1 MKKWL
6 LPTLLVLVIIGL
18 AWTAELSTAL
28 SVPLSPET
36 GNYETSYT
44 FTVQNGYYRSDY
56 TLFESLPPSLRD
68 YYHGKTHTVNN
79 EKDYAKF
86 VTPGAVQSIA
96 DNIRNITQNTP
107 YNDEEFA
114 NAVLMLVRGIT
125 YIRSGAKYPIE
136 TIVDNFADCDGLS
149 ILAAS
154 IMKAGG
160 LDVVLLLYKGI
171 NPTHMNVG
179 VSLEQMPVSHPWW
192 IIPSGIEYSNK
203 TYWIAESTSLA
214 GWTVGDRP
222 ELLARDT
229 PLVISLEKSEKES
242 PASISSSLNSQLE
255 PSAISINL
263 SIVTPNA
270 SSKERFLQVSGSTSP
285 TFVDEPVVVYI
296 NQPGYSPAPYFTLTD
311 QFGNYTFLWNVTLP
325 GTYNIR
331 TSWSGSFNCSGSDS
345 ETLTVFLDA
354 IQPQIAE
361 LPSYFWGG
369 GPGEVQSR
377 ASSGHL
383 SLFKQGAKEFM
394 KSNLTGTDVVLSGE
408 FIVLSDGKDLI
419 PDMTTVMI
427 PSYKKTFRLP
437 RSRQIVTVQ
446 IPEETIIVPEF
457 EVINSQFG
465 FILEQTEENNYT
477 ATVKLLTDTD
487 VSQIPQSLDDNRVMF
502 MNASTIAQKNAW
514 HKAVARVSNGE
525 VAVEVYND
533 NGTRLENLTK
543 STPNSGFGELEI
555 LMNYRAGQV
564 VVFKNLKVEA
574 VSQTHKPT
582 SNIPVQEE
590 GIDFLYPYI
599 RIALLLAG
607 SVLAIVYLKGRKDT
621 TKHPDDISASSQ
633 NGHD

>member
-192 IIPSGIEYSNK
+192 IVPSGIDYGNK

-214 GWTVGDRP
+214 GWTVGDQP
-222 ELLARDT
+222 ELLARDK

-242 PASISSSLNSQLE
+242 PASISSSLNGKMDS
-255 PSAISINL
+255 SSISINL

-270 SSKERFLQVSGSTSP
+270 SSNERFLQVSGATSQAL
-285 TFVDEPVVVYI
+285 VDAPVVVYI
-296 NQPGYSPAPYFTLTD
+296 NQPGYSPVSYLTLTD
-311 QFGNYTFLWNVTLP
+311 QFGNYTFLWNVTLQ

-345 ETLTVFLDA
+345 ETLTVFLDSK
-354 IQPQIAE
+354 QPQIAA
-361 LPSYFWGG
+361 LPNYFWSG

-377 ASSGHL
+377 ASSGYL
-383 SLFKQGAKEFM
+383 SLFNQGAKEFL
-394 KSNLTGTDVVLSGE
+394 KSNLTATDVVLSGE
-408 FIVLSDGKDLI
+408 FIVLSDGEDVT
-419 PDMTTVMI
+419 PNMTTVTI
-427 PSYKKTFRLP
+427 PSYKMTFRLP
-437 RSRQIVTVQ
+437 RSRQIVTIQ
-446 IPEETIIVPEF
+446 IPEETRTVPEF
-457 EVINSQFG
+457 EIINSQFG
-465 FILEQTEENNYT
+465 FILEQTEANNYT

-487 VSQIPQSLDDNRVMF
+487 VSQIPQNVDESRAMF
-502 MNASTIAQKNAW
+502 INASTIAQKNAW

-525 VAVEVYND
+525 AAIEVYNE
-533 NGTRLENLTK
+533 NGTRLKNMTK
-543 STPNSGFGELEI
+543 NTPNRGFGELKI

-574 VSQTHKPT
+574 VSQTPKPT
-582 SNIPVQEE
+582 LNIPVQE
-590 GIDFLYPYI
+590 GTAFLYPYLQ
-599 RIALLLAG
+599 IALLLAG
-607 SVLAIVYLKGRKDT
+607 SVLAVVYMKGRKET
-621 TKHPDDISASSQ
+621 TKNADDISASYQ
-633 NGHD
+633 NGYD

>member
-1 MKKWL
+1 MKKGL
-6 LPTLLVLVIIGL
+6 LPTLFILIVIGL
-18 AWTAELSTAL
+18 AWTAELSTAS
-28 SVPLSPET
+28 SVQLSPET
-36 GNYETSYT
+36 GNYEPSFT

-56 TLFESLPPSLRD
+56 TLWASLPPSLRD

-86 VTPGAVQSIA
+86 VTPEAVQSIA

-125 YIRSGAKYPIE
+125 YTRSSAKYPIE

-192 IIPSGIEYSNK
+192 IVPSGIDYGNK

-222 ELLARDT
+222 ELLARDK
-229 PLVISLEKSEKES
+229 PLVISLEMSEKES
-242 PASISSSLNSQLE
+242 PASISSSLNGQLG
-255 PSAISINL
+255 SSSISINL

-270 SSKERFLQVSGSTSP
+270 SSKERFLQVSGATSP
-285 TFVDEPVVVYI
+285 VFVDQPVVVYI
-296 NQPGYSPAPYFTLTD
+296 NQPGYSHVPYLTLTD

-325 GTYNIR
+325 GTYDIR
-331 TSWSGSFNCSGSDS
+331 TSWSGSFNSSGSDS

-354 IQPQIAE
+354 KQPQIEE

-377 ASSGHL
+377 ASSGYL
-383 SLFKQGAKEFM
+383 SLLNQGAKEFL

-408 FIVLSDGKDLI
+408 FIVLSDGEDVV
-419 PDMTTVMI
+419 PNMTTVTI
-427 PSYKKTFRLP
+427 PSYRKTFRLP
-437 RSRQIVTVQ
+437 RSRQYITVQ
-446 IPEETIIVPEF
+446 IPEERITVPEF
-457 EVINSQFG
+457 EIINSQFG
-465 FILEQTEENNYT
+465 FILEQTEANNYT

-487 VSQIPQSLDDNRVMF
+487 VSQIPQNVDESRAMF
-502 MNASTIAQKNAW
+502 INASTIAQKNSW

-525 VAVEVYND
+525 AAIEVYNE
-533 NGTRLENLTK
+533 NGTRLKNMTK
-543 STPNSGFGELEI
+543 NAPNRGFGELEI

-564 VVFKNLKVEA
+564 VVFKNLKVE
-574 VSQTHKPT
+574 VVNQTPKPT
-582 SNIPVQEE
+582 LNIPVQEE
-590 GIDFLYPYI
+590 GIAFLYPYI

-607 SVLAIVYLKGRKDT
+607 SVLAVVYMKGRKET
-621 TKHPDDISASSQ
+621 TKNADEHISVISKRT
-633 NGHD
+633 